1 MNAIL
6 ETETVN
12 EQTRGV
18 PIERRHKALHGVCK
32 CEAACNHAFP
42 STCRTQ
48 HHFVRLDEG
57 CGECQYAK
65 TMVCYGE
72 CNTMQHSSNP
82 FRSYLAH
89 VEGVLYRVPEV
100 DDEARGTRRNVREV
114 PSKQGGR

>member
-42 STCRTQ
+42 ARVEHSII
-48 HHFVRLDEG
+48 L
-57 CGECQYAK
+57 CGRMKGVVNASMLKQWCVAGNA
-65 TMVCYGE
+65 TP
-72 CNTMQHSSNP
+72 CNNSSNP